1 MTLPGIK
8 GTRHAYFQGQVK
20 GTRVEYFSTDRI
32 EAVAHRGRLR
42 ISLGGI
48 VMAVQEQTS
57 DKELCDL
64 ARRMGEAEKDRDEAF
79 FKTLLADK
87 LTFRR
92 ASGVVVDKE
101 TFLKD
106 LRNPVN
112 TYETL
117 ESEALRRTSMKAL
130 R

>member
-1 MTLPGIK
+1 
-8 GTRHAYFQGQVK
+8 
-20 GTRVEYFSTDRI
+20 
-32 EAVAHRGRLR
+32 
-42 ISLGGI
+42 
-48 VMAVQEQTS
+48 MAVQEQTS